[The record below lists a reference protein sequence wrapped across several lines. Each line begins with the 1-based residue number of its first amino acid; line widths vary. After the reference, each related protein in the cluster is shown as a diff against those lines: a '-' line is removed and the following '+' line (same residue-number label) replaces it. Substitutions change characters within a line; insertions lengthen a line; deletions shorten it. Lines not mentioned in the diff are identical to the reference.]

1 MYEMTQEK
9 TSPYCLHDSDTNDP
23 RNIGSSSIYFI
34 EGFFPLDKMVW
45 KGYPVVVTGRARSED
60 VDLPVLY
67 LFFGFFSKFFHFL
80 FRELSMPKE
89 FKICLHFSY
98 ILARVSRVD
107 ALAL

>member
-23 RNIGSSSIYFI
+23 RNIGSGSIYFI

-45 KGYPVVVTGRARSED
+45 KGYPVVVTGRAGSGD

-67 LFFGFFSKFFHFL
+67 LFFCFF
-80 FRELSMPKE
+80 
-89 FKICLHFSY
+89 FKIFSF
-98 ILARVSRVD
+98 SFS
-107 ALAL
+107 